1 MKPSEATPLTGAR
14 KAWSSSEAATSEAWS
29 SSEAAT
35 SSEKQEPATWSW
47 TPRHLA
53 AILFSAALS
62 VGIAIPLTLWLTNCD
77 ARIDEARVEIEM
89 SAPYEVWLCAS
100 FDTATP
106 DRNVI
111 WSYWDGQ
118 GVSPDFSPISASWQL
133 WAPNFTVRMLGPQ
146 SARCFLPDIDF
157 TRVKEVRLFT
167 DLLRLRLLQKYGGV
181 WLDSTV
187 LLTAPLNIGAK
198 GFRAEYRPELQMHG
212 APDFV
217 ESWMLVADKDEYIV
231 SAWAELLERLIVLN
245 GGVTAGISSAD
256 VYEPRFSATDMFE
269 KLEHSGIIFD
279 SNMREYLVVYV
290 AFTYLC
296 HTDDVFRDRVANSTL
311 IDTSTS
317 GYLVQMRYSWDDH
330 AWMDVLR
337 APLGSRPEHAEMLQA
352 GHVKLSTQS
361 PGIVELL
368 AEPFFSVELPPVWTD
383 ACAAAT
389 PPVFSG
395 RDAALLKASRKRYG
409 GDIVTIQPVTAADA
423 KAAADAEA
431 GLPPAAPPTA
441 PGPVVVSD
449 SPEKK
454 KKKKAI
460 ATVSTHEIGEG
471 PIGLTIAEE
480 AGGRL
485 VVATVAEGGQAAAA
499 GIVVGGTLLAIGEQL
514 ISGLG
519 RKELEELI
527 GRASRPLV
535 MRIQAPTT
543 KAKAA
548 ERRRGESSTVPPV
561 VSPNAAAHD
570 GGRPDG
576 SASLDSKFGSSAS
589 LRTGS
594 DEWDED

>member
-1 MKPSEATPLTGAR
+1 MLTAKELSESELSRCVGAR
-14 KAWSSSEAATSEAWS
+14 LLSPVFPGPVAAWN
-29 SSEAAT
+29 
-35 SSEKQEPATWSW
+35 
-47 TPRHLA
+47 
-53 AILFSAALS
+53 IVFS
-62 VGIAIPLTLWLTNCD
+62 I
-77 ARIDEARVEIEM
+77 
-89 SAPYEVWLCAS
+89 
-100 FDTATP
+100 
-106 DRNVI
+106 
-111 WSYWDGQ
+111 
-118 GVSPDFSPISASWQL
+118 
-133 WAPNFTVRMLGPQ
+133 
-146 SARCFLPDIDF
+146 FLP
-157 TRVKEVRLFT
+157 
-167 DLLRLRLLQKYGGV
+167 
-181 WLDSTV
+181 
-187 LLTAPLNIGAK
+187 
-198 GFRAEYRPELQMHG
+198 
-212 APDFV
+212 
-217 ESWMLVADKDEYIV
+217 
-231 SAWAELLERLIVLN
+231 
-245 GGVTAGISSAD
+245 SAD
-256 VYEPRFSATDMFE
+256 VARGPT
-269 KLEHSGIIFD
+269 
-279 SNMREYLVVYV
+279 
-290 AFTYLC
+290 
-296 HTDDVFRDRVANSTL
+296 
-311 IDTSTS
+311 
-317 GYLVQMRYSWDDH
+317 
-330 AWMDVLR
+330 
-337 APLGSRPEHAEMLQA
+337 
-352 GHVKLSTQS
+352 
-361 PGIVELL
+361 IVELL

-395 RDAALLKASRKRYG
+395 CAAALLKASRKRYG

-471 PIGLTIAEE
+471 PIGLTIAE

-485 VVATVAEGGQAAAA
+485 VVATVAEGGQAVAA
-499 GIVVGGTLLAIGEQL
+499 GVVVGGTLLAIGEQL

-535 MRIQAPTT
+535 LRIQAPTT

-548 ERRRGESSTVPPV
+548 ERRRSASGTGPPE

-576 SASLDSKFGSSAS
+576 CSSLDSKFGSSAS